1 MPPLLAMAL
10 YDQYPVS
17 ISNSLSGKKEL
28 FVPIKAPFVGLYS
41 CGPTVY
47 NEVHLGNLRTFTAF
61 DVVYRYLTHIGYK
74 VRYVR
79 NITDAGHLTNDAGEG
94 VDRIEESAKLQQLEP
109 MEIVQKYTVSF
120 HDVCRIFNILP
131 PSIEPTATGH
141 IVEQIEMVKKI
152 IANGFA
158 YEMNGSVYFD
168 VRKFMEKYTY
178 GELSGRNIDELME
191 GSRELD
197 RQDEKRNS
205 VDFAIWKGV
214 SPNHIQRWPS
224 PWGEGIPGWHLECSA
239 MGTKYLGKQFDIH
252 GGGMDLKFPHHEC
265 EIAQSVG
272 AYGTTPVNYWMH
284 ANMLTVNG
292 EKMSKSKGNS
302 FSPRELFSG
311 SHPLLNKAYSPMAV
325 RFFMLQSHYSSTL
338 DFSNEALGAAEKGF
352 KKLSNA
358 LGIIKKLNYSD
369 SAKED
374 ATLAAELNR
383 MIGECYSNMSDDFN
397 TAKTL
402 AVLFE
407 MSARINDFKSGN
419 TVLGSVGVETFNNFK
434 QTYIDFME
442 NVLGV
447 REEEEHNQEL
457 INGVV
462 TVLINLRKKAR
473 VDKNFALSDK
483 IRDDLKSIGVQL
495 MDGKDGE
502 MSYTLE

>member
-1 MPPLLAMAL
+1 MSLFEK
-10 YDQYPVS
+10 YPVS
-17 ISNSLSGKKEL
+17 ITNSLSGKKEL
-28 FVPIKAPFVGLYS
+28 FTPLKSPFVGLYS

-94 VDRIEESAKLQQLEP
+94 VDRIEESAKLEQLEP
-109 MEIVQKYTVSF
+109 MEIVQKYTFSF

-152 IANGFA
+152 LANGYA
-158 YEMNGSVYFD
+158 YEVNGSVYFD
-168 VRKFMEKYTY
+168 VRKFMEKYKY
-178 GELSGRNIDELME
+178 GELSGRNIDELLE
-191 GSRELD
+191 GTRELD
-197 RQDEKRNS
+197 RQDEKRHA
-205 VDFAIWKGV
+205 VDFAIWKAV

-239 MGTKYLGKQFDIH
+239 MGTKYLGEQFDIH

-265 EIAQSVG
+265 EIAQSMG
-272 AYGTTPVNYWMH
+272 AYGKAPVRYWMH

-302 FSPRELFSG
+302 FLPRELFTG
-311 SHPLLNKAYSPMAV
+311 SHPLLAKAYSPMAV

-338 DFSNEALGAAEKGF
+338 DFSNEALQAAEKGY

-358 LGIIKKLNYSD
+358 LSAVKKLAHPGGSGKQD
-369 SAKED
+369 E
-374 ATLAAELNR
+374 ELVKLIDEAYR
-383 MIGECYSNMSDDFN
+383 NMSDDFN

-407 MSARINDFKSGN
+407 MSARINDLKSGN
-419 TVLGSVGVETFNNFK
+419 VKLTNLDADTFNQFKSAYITFMEDVLGLQEEGSQNHDVLDGVIRVMIE
-434 QTYIDFME
+434 
-442 NVLGV
+442 
-447 REEEEHNQEL
+447 
-457 INGVV
+457 
-462 TVLINLRKKAR
+462 LRKKAR
-473 VDKNFALSDK
+473 TDRNYALSDK
-483 IRDDLKSIGVQL
+483 IRDDLKALGVQL

-502 MSYTLE
+502 ISYTIE

>member
-1 MPPLLAMAL
+1 MTLFSK
-10 YDQYPVS
+10 YP
-17 ISNSLSGKKEL
+17 IQLTNSLSGKKEPFEPL
-28 FVPIKAPFVGLYS
+28 NPPFVGLYS

-61 DVVYRYLTHIGYK
+61 DVVYRYLTHVGYR

-94 VDRIEESAKLQQLEP
+94 VDRIEERAKLEQLEP

-120 HDVCRIFNILP
+120 HDVCQVFNILP

-152 IANGFA
+152 VDNGFA
-158 YEMNGSVYFD
+158 YEKNGSVYFD
-168 VRKFMEKYTY
+168 VRKFMEKHAY
-178 GELSGRNIDELME
+178 GELSGRNIDDLME

-197 RQDEKRNS
+197 RQDEKKNA

-272 AYGTTPVNYWMH
+272 AYGTTPVRYWMH
-284 ANMLTVNG
+284 SNMLTVNG

-302 FSPRELFSG
+302 FLPKELFTG
-311 SHPLLNKAYSPMAV
+311 AHPLLDKAYSPMAV

-338 DFSNEALGAAEKGF
+338 DFSNDALKAAEKGY
-352 KKLSNA
+352 KKLSDA
-358 LGIIKKLNYSD
+358 LSTIKKFEYPGKANNSNTELE
-369 SAKED
+369 KE
-374 ATLAAELNR
+374 LER
-383 MIGECYSNMSDDFN
+383 MVANCYLSMSDDFN
-397 TAKTL
+397 TAKAL
-402 AVLFE
+402 AALFE
-407 MSARINDFKSGN
+407 MSARINDFKSGSTSLN
-419 TVLGSVGVETFNNFK
+419 SVSAESFNAFKDTYIAFMQDVLGLK
-434 QTYIDFME
+434 
-442 NVLGV
+442 
-447 REEEEHNQEL
+447 EEAVHNQDLLDGVINQL
-457 INGVV
+457 IA
-462 TVLINLRKKAR
+462 LRKKSR
-473 VDKNFALSDK
+473 EDRNYALSDK
-483 IRDDLKSIGVQL
+483 IRDDLKENGIQL
-495 MDGKDGE
+495 KDGKNGE
-502 MSYTLE
+502 MTYSIE

>member
-1 MPPLLAMAL
+1 MKL
-10 YDQYPVS
+10 YEKYPVT
-17 ISNSLSGKKEL
+17 ITNSLSGKKEP
-28 FVPIKAPFVGLYS
+28 FAPLNPPFIGLYS

-47 NEVHLGNLRTFTAF
+47 NEVHLGNLRTFTSF

-94 VDRIEESAKLQQLEP
+94 VDRIEESAKLEQLEP
-109 MEIVQKYTVSF
+109 MEIVQKYTTSF
-120 HDVCRIFNILP
+120 HDVCQVFNILP

-152 IANGFA
+152 LDNGFA
-158 YEMNGSVYFD
+158 YEINGSVYFD

-178 GELSGRNIDELME
+178 GELSGRNIDELLE
-191 GSRELD
+191 GTRDLD
-197 RQDEKRNS
+197 RQDEKRNA

-265 EIAQSVG
+265 EIAQSIG
-272 AYGTTPVNYWMH
+272 AYGTKPVRYWMH
-284 ANMLTVNG
+284 TNMLTVNG

-302 FSPRELFSG
+302 FLPRELFTG
-311 SHPLLNKAYSPMAV
+311 SHPLLTKAYSPMAV

-338 DFSNEALGAAEKGF
+338 DFSNEALQAAEKGY
-352 KKLSNA
+352 KKLVNA
-358 LGIIKKLNYSD
+358 LGSLKKMNHPGGQNNA
-369 SAKED
+369 SASAD
-374 ATLAAELNR
+374 DLTRLVR
-383 MIGECYSNMSDDFN
+383 ECYTNMSDDFN

-407 MSARINDFKSGN
+407 MSSRINDFKSGN
-419 TVLGSVGVETFNNFK
+419 LNLSE
-434 QTYIDFME
+434 
-442 NVLGV
+442 V
-447 REEEEHNQEL
+447 REETFTSFKNTFIAMMEDVLGLKEETANEHEL
-457 INGVV
+457 LDGVIRV
-462 TVLINLRKKAR
+462 MIELRKKAR
-473 VDKNFALSDK
+473 TDRNYPLSDK
-483 IRDDLKSIGVQL
+483 IRDDLKTLGVQL

-502 MSYTLE
+502 ISYSIE